1 MPPQAGA
8 RVRLP
13 TRTAEYATYHTPH
26 ETPATGTVPA
36 PAVGCGVK
44 STAVR
49 QRRRRWLFG
58 GALALVLL
66 LGAATTWVLSLPQ
79 FGGGLDGERLAR
91 ARANPHY
98 HDGRFVN
105 PLPPAGYTLAD
116 AWNLLAGQFGDE
128 VRSPPGPIPV
138 LAVEPAALKAI
149 SATPGLQAFWL
160 GHAGVYVAID
170 GVRLLVDPVFA
181 EYASPFEIG
190 PRRFHPPPLRLEDLP
205 PIDAVLI
212 THDHY
217 DHLDMRT
224 VQHLA
229 RSGTA
234 FFVPFGIGAH
244 LQVWGVPAG
253 QIHDMEWWQERPLRG
268 VRIVSTPSRHC
279 SGRGLTDQ
287 RATLWTS
294 WAVVGSRH
302 RFYVS
307 GDTGY
312 SDHFRT
318 IGDRYGPF
326 DLAFIKIGAYGPGA
340 PWLDIHMSA
349 EDAVRAHVDVRARR
363 LFPVH
368 WGTFNLAFHTWDEPI
383 RRAVAAAQRERVE
396 LLTPRIGE
404 TVDADRPFPFNPW
417 WERVR

>member
-1 MPPQAGA
+1 MKPP
-8 RVRLP
+8 LL
-13 TRTAEYATYHTPH
+13 
-26 ETPATGTVPA
+26 
-36 PAVGCGVK
+36 
-44 STAVR
+44 
-49 QRRRRWLFG
+49 RRRHVRWLLG
-58 GALALVLL
+58 GSLAFVLAVV
-66 LGAATTWVLSLPQ
+66 AAAAWVLSLPV
-79 FGGGLDGERLAR
+79 FGGRLEGERLAR
-91 ARANPHY
+91 ARANPHF

-116 AWNLLAGQFGDE
+116 AWNLLVGQFGDE
-128 VRSPPGPIPV
+128 VRSPPAPIPV
-138 LAVEPAALKAI
+138 LPVDSAALKA
-149 SATPGLQAFWL
+149 APPTRGLQALWL
-160 GHAGVYVAID
+160 GHAGVYIAID

-190 PRRFHPPPLRLEDLP
+190 PRRFHPPPLRLDDLP

-217 DHLDMRT
+217 DHFDMRT
-224 VQHLA
+224 VRHLA
-229 RSGTA
+229 QRGTA
-234 FFVPFGIGAH
+234 FFVPLGIGAH
-244 LQVWGVPAG
+244 LQVWGVPVA
-253 QIHDMEWWQERPLRG
+253 QIREMEWWQEEALRG
-268 VRIVSTPSRHC
+268 VRIVSTPSRHY

-294 WAVVGSRH
+294 WSVLGTRH

-318 IGDRYGPF
+318 IGERFGPF
-326 DLAFIKIGAYGPGA
+326 DLAFVKIGAYGPGA

-368 WGTFNLAFHTWDEPI
+368 WGTFNLAFHAWDEPI
-383 RRAVAAAQRERVE
+383 RRAVAAARRERVE
-396 LLTPRIGE
+396 LLTPRVGE
-404 TVDADRPFPFNPW
+404 IVDADRTFAFNPW

>member
-1 MPPQAGA
+1 MKPP
-8 RVRLP
+8 LL
-13 TRTAEYATYHTPH
+13 
-26 ETPATGTVPA
+26 
-36 PAVGCGVK
+36 
-44 STAVR
+44 
-49 QRRRRWLFG
+49 RRRHVRWLLG
-58 GALALVLL
+58 GSLAFVLAVV
-66 LGAATTWVLSLPQ
+66 AAAAWVLSLPA
-79 FGGGLDGERLAR
+79 FGGRLEGERLAR
-91 ARANPHY
+91 ARANPHF

-116 AWNLLAGQFGDE
+116 AWNLLVGQFGDE
-128 VRSPPGPIPV
+128 VRSPPAPIPV
-138 LAVEPAALKAI
+138 LPVDSDALKA
-149 SATPGLQAFWL
+149 APPTPGLQALWL
-160 GHAGVYVAID
+160 GHAGVYIAID

-190 PRRFHPPPLRLEDLP
+190 PRRFHPPPLRLDDLP

-217 DHLDMRT
+217 DHFDMRT
-224 VQHLA
+224 VRHLA
-229 RSGTA
+229 QRGTA
-234 FFVPFGIGAH
+234 FFVPLGIGAH
-244 LQVWGVPAG
+244 LQVWGVPVA
-253 QIHDMEWWQERPLRG
+253 QIREMEWWQEEALRG
-268 VRIVSTPSRHC
+268 VRIVSTPSRHY

-294 WAVVGSRH
+294 WSVLGTRH

-318 IGDRYGPF
+318 IGERFGPF
-326 DLAFIKIGAYGPGA
+326 DLAFVKIGAYGPGA

-368 WGTFNLAFHTWDEPI
+368 WGTFNLAFHAWDEPI
-383 RRAVAAAQRERVE
+383 RRAVAAARRERVE
-396 LLTPRIGE
+396 LLTPRVGE
-404 TVDADRPFPFNPW
+404 IVDADRTFAFNPW

>member
-1 MPPQAGA
+1 MKPP
-8 RVRLP
+8 LL
-13 TRTAEYATYHTPH
+13 
-26 ETPATGTVPA
+26 
-36 PAVGCGVK
+36 
-44 STAVR
+44 
-49 QRRRRWLFG
+49 RRRHVRWLLG
-58 GALALVLL
+58 GSLAFVLAVV
-66 LGAATTWVLSLPQ
+66 AAAAWVLSLPA
-79 FGGGLDGERLAR
+79 FGGRLEGERLAR
-91 ARANPHY
+91 ARANPHF

-116 AWNLLAGQFGDE
+116 AWNLLVGQFGDE
-128 VRSPPGPIPV
+128 VRSPPAPIPV
-138 LAVEPAALKAI
+138 LPVDSAALKA
-149 SATPGLQAFWL
+149 APPTPGLQALWL
-160 GHAGVYVAID
+160 GHAGVYIAID

-190 PRRFHPPPLRLEDLP
+190 PRRFHPPPLRLDDLP

-217 DHLDMRT
+217 DHFDMRT
-224 VQHLA
+224 VRHLA
-229 RSGTA
+229 QRGTA
-234 FFVPFGIGAH
+234 FFVPLGIGAH
-244 LQVWGVPAG
+244 LQVWGVPVA
-253 QIHDMEWWQERPLRG
+253 QIREMEWWQGEALRG
-268 VRIVSTPSRHC
+268 VRIVSTPSRHY

-294 WAVVGSRH
+294 WSVLGTRH

-318 IGDRYGPF
+318 IGERFGPF
-326 DLAFIKIGAYGPGA
+326 DLAFVKIGAYGPGA

-368 WGTFNLAFHTWDEPI
+368 WGTFNLAFHAWDEPI
-383 RRAVAAAQRERVE
+383 RRAVAAARRERVE
-396 LLTPRIGE
+396 LLTPRVGE
-404 TVDADRPFPFNPW
+404 IVDADRTFAFNPW

>member
-1 MPPQAGA
+1 MKPP
-8 RVRLP
+8 LL
-13 TRTAEYATYHTPH
+13 
-26 ETPATGTVPA
+26 
-36 PAVGCGVK
+36 
-44 STAVR
+44 
-49 QRRRRWLFG
+49 RRRHVRWLLG
-58 GALALVLL
+58 GSLAFVLAVV
-66 LGAATTWVLSLPQ
+66 AAAAWVLSLPV
-79 FGGGLDGERLAR
+79 FGGRLEGERLAR
-91 ARANPHY
+91 ARANPHF

-116 AWNLLAGQFGDE
+116 AWNLLVGQFGDE
-128 VRSPPGPIPV
+128 VRSPPAPIPV
-138 LAVEPAALKAI
+138 LPVDSAALKA
-149 SATPGLQAFWL
+149 APPTPGLQALWL
-160 GHAGVYVAID
+160 GHAGVYIAID

-190 PRRFHPPPLRLEDLP
+190 PRRFHPPPLRLDDLP

-217 DHLDMRT
+217 DHFDMRT
-224 VQHLA
+224 VRHLA
-229 RSGTA
+229 QRGTA
-234 FFVPFGIGAH
+234 FFVPLGIGAH
-244 LQVWGVPAG
+244 LQVWGVPVA
-253 QIHDMEWWQERPLRG
+253 QIREMEWWQEEALRG
-268 VRIVSTPSRHC
+268 VRIVSTPSRHY

-294 WAVVGSRH
+294 WSVLGTRH

-318 IGDRYGPF
+318 IGERFGPF
-326 DLAFIKIGAYGPGA
+326 DLAFVKIGAYGPGA

-368 WGTFNLAFHTWDEPI
+368 WGTFNLAFHAWDEPI
-383 RRAVAAAQRERVE
+383 RRAVAAARRERVE
-396 LLTPRIGE
+396 LLTPRVGE
-404 TVDADRPFPFNPW
+404 IVDADRTFAFNPW

>member
-1 MPPQAGA
+1 MKPP
-8 RVRLP
+8 LL
-13 TRTAEYATYHTPH
+13 
-26 ETPATGTVPA
+26 
-36 PAVGCGVK
+36 
-44 STAVR
+44 
-49 QRRRRWLFG
+49 RRRHVRWLLG
-58 GALALVLL
+58 GSLAFVLAVV
-66 LGAATTWVLSLPQ
+66 AAAAWVLSLPA
-79 FGGGLDGERLAR
+79 FGGRLEGERLAR
-91 ARANPHY
+91 ARANPHF

-116 AWNLLAGQFGDE
+116 AWNLLVGQFGDE
-128 VRSPPGPIPV
+128 VRSPPAPIPV
-138 LAVEPAALKAI
+138 LPVDSAALKA
-149 SATPGLQAFWL
+149 APPTPGLQALWL
-160 GHAGVYVAID
+160 GHAGVYIAID

-190 PRRFHPPPLRLEDLP
+190 PRRFHPPPLRLDDLP

-217 DHLDMRT
+217 DHFDMRT
-224 VQHLA
+224 VRHLA
-229 RSGTA
+229 QRGTA
-234 FFVPFGIGAH
+234 FFVPLGIGAH
-244 LQVWGVPAG
+244 LQVWGVPVA
-253 QIHDMEWWQERPLRG
+253 QIREMEWWQEEALRG
-268 VRIVSTPSRHC
+268 VRIVSTPSRHY

-294 WAVVGSRH
+294 WSVLGTRH

-318 IGDRYGPF
+318 IGERFGPF
-326 DLAFIKIGAYGPGA
+326 DLAFVKIGAYGPGA

-368 WGTFNLAFHTWDEPI
+368 WGTFNLAFHAWDEPI
-383 RRAVAAAQRERVE
+383 RRAVAAARRERVE
-396 LLTPRIGE
+396 LLTPRVGE
-404 TVDADRPFPFNPW
+404 IVDADRTFAFNPW